1 MMTISERTTVAEI
14 ATAVPAS
21 VAVFHAHGIDFCCG
35 GKRALGDVCRD
46 QGVAF
51 TELTRAI
58 DAAASQ
64 TLPDH
69 RDWQHAP
76 LPALIDHIIETYHD
90 RLRQDLPRL
99 QAFAEKARHAHGSKT
114 ASFDRL
120 AEILN
125 ELSADLL
132 DHMRK
137 EETVLFPAIR
147 LLEAG
152 DARQGTWISAPV
164 SILEEEHDRAGDLLA
179 QLRLTTDGYVPPEWA
194 CATVRALY
202 QGLAQLEH
210 EMHVH
215 VHLENNILFAR
226 AVRSQPPAAGAGVDV
241 LAS

>member
-1 MMTISERTTVAEI
+1 MTISERTTVAEI

-35 GKRALGDVCRD
+35 GKRAVGDVCRD

-51 TELTRAI
+51 TELTREI
-58 DAAASQ
+58 DAAASH
-64 TLPDH
+64 TSPDH

-76 LPALIDHIIETYHD
+76 LHALIDHIIETHHD

-99 QAFAEKARHAHGSKT
+99 QAFAEKARRAHSSRT
-114 ASFDRL
+114 ASFERL
-120 AEILN
+120 ADILS

-164 SILEEEHDRAGDLLA
+164 NIMQEEHDRAGDLLA
-179 QLRLTTDGYVPPEWA
+179 QLRLTADGYVPPEWA

-215 VHLENNILFAR
+215 VHLENNILFPR
-226 AVRSQPPAAGAGVDV
+226 ALRSTAPSAGA
-241 LAS
+241 